1 MTSPGLV
8 RPAARAGYW
17 PLVATA
23 VAVAAAVLLG
33 AAYLARAWVLVAYPW
48 DWSPQE
54 GMHLDYARRALVSP
68 ASLYR
73 HSTVPFPSAY
83 GPLLP
88 LMMAPL
94 VNLARPLAAARVF
107 LLVSTIVGTAAIARI
122 LHRQA
127 GPLWALCGVA
137 LYLAP
142 FDLSFWHMLVRV
154 DGPMIALW
162 LGAAALLLPRE
173 LSRGADALSTPRLFA
188 GACML
193 LGSVLIKPTAA
204 LHGAPLV
211 LGWWLVDRRSALRLA
226 ITTTALGCAALAAL
240 QWLTSGGFLWVNRL
254 WLVHSRVPGQAS
266 RILLSFV
273 AVTWPVLAL
282 TGSGGAAGVALGFQA
297 PEGRLA
303 APRRRRPC
311 GRADDGETGRVLE
324 LSHPAVR
331 GSRAAGR
338 LLVREACQARQLGA
352 DTRWSPTCAAG
363 LLALALASTH
373 PFPLPTA
380 ADAETARAFYRH
392 VLELHRLAPGPML
405 VSRPDLLYFL
415 AKQPEEVDGAS
426 GAIRYSSRPGR

>member
-1 MTSPGLV
+1 MGLESPRGHAPGL
-8 RPAARAGYW
+8 RPARAGLAGFALPPQHGAV
-17 PLVATA
+17 PLRLRTP
-23 VAVAAAVLLG
+23 AAADDG
-33 AAYLARAWVLVAYPW
+33 PAREP
-48 DWSPQE
+48 
-54 GMHLDYARRALVSP
+54 
-68 ASLYR
+68 
-73 HSTVPFPSAY
+73 
-83 GPLLP
+83 
-88 LMMAPL
+88 
-94 VNLARPLAAARVF
+94 
-107 LLVSTIVGTAAIARI
+107 GTAAGGGAR
-122 LHRQA
+122 LLARLDDRRHGGDRPHPAPAGGTSLGPLRGGALPRPVRSQLLAHA
-127 GPLWALCGVA
+127 GPCRRPDDRS
-137 LYLAP
+137 LA
-142 FDLSFWHMLVRV
+142 
-154 DGPMIALW
+154 
-162 LGAAALLLPRE
+162 GAAALLLPRE

-363 LLALALASTH
+363 LPALALASTH